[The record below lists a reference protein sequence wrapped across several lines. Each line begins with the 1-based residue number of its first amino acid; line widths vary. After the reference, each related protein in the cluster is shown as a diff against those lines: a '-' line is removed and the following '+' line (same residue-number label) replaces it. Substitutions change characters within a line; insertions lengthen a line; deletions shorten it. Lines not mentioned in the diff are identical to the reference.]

1 MKSIVFYIKRDW
13 TLFITILAFV
23 LTVLFVNPIREM
35 AILDDWAYAET
46 TKYLLDTNTYKLH
59 DWLTANIPFQ
69 AYWGGFFALIGGYSF
84 STLRISTL
92 VLSLLGL
99 IAFYHLAKEHGL
111 NRIQAGIL
119 TLAFLSNY
127 LYLLLSFS
135 FMSNVPFESTLIIA
149 LYLYTKAIRL
159 HSYFFMLL
167 ASLAAS
173 AAIMTRQ
180 FGFALV
186 LGGFCIWALNPER
199 RRTFKFFFVGLFLPV
214 LAVIWQLLYSIF
226 NPSWAGY
233 LVKYQQ
239 KIYFDDLPLVVSNII
254 YRPSIM
260 VQYIILFIL
269 PLLLFIFWDFFR
281 EIKSTKLFFTNRNNI
296 LMLTIIS
303 SYIFFN
309 TMVSCIINDS
319 CSLQIPITN
328 HFPLIPVIVTPVT
341 AMGGIL
347 LIRIFLIRICK
358 SLPLKNRFLDIV
370 TLFLLILNL
379 SFYQIFDLYILV
391 FLPYTLIVVGQ
402 HLSKWLNKYS
412 KTITTFC
419 IIILMVSS
427 VMIRGLLEFKEA
439 QWKAGNFLLDQG
451 ISTNQIS
458 CINFWEWD
466 VYHKFADYLKYPHQE
481 YSLNNVLMWR
491 NMETQKAKFWVIRSV
506 DNLDKNQQ
514 KFSIIKKIP
523 YRNTLLKWNYLY
535 IIERQ
540 I

>member
-1 MKSIVFYIKRDW
+1 MKNIVFYIKRDW

-35 AILDDWAYAET
+35 AILDDWAYADT

-186 LGGFCIWALNPER
+186 LGGFCIWALNPEHR
-199 RRTFKFFFVGLFLPV
+199 RNIKLFLVGFSLPIV
-214 LAVIWQLLYSIF
+214 AIIWHILYSTLTP
-226 NPSWAGY
+226 NWAVY

-239 KIYFDDLPLVVSNII
+239 KIYFDNITSVILNII
-254 YRPSIM
+254 YRPSIIM
-260 VQYIILFIL
+260 QFMALFIL
-269 PLLLFIFWDFFR
+269 PLVLFMFINFIG
-281 EIKSTKLFFTNRNNI
+281 EIRTKKISFTKINKTS
-296 LMLTIIS
+296 LSLTIIS
-303 SYIFFN
+303 LYIF
-309 TMVSCIINDS
+309 INIFFGCLINKS
-319 CSLQIPITN
+319 CSMQAAILSHYPEMPVFMTLITS
-328 HFPLIPVIVTPVT
+328 VG
-341 AMGGIL
+341 AIL
-347 LIRIFLIRICK
+347 LIRILLVKYNNFRFALI
-358 SLPLKNRFLDIV
+358 PLKNIFLDIV
-370 TLFLLILNL
+370 TLFLLFFNL
-379 SFYQIFDLYILV
+379 IFYQIDVIYLLV
-391 FLPYTLIVVGQ
+391 FLPYILIVTGQ
-402 HLSKWLNKYS
+402 YLRNWLNNYS
-412 KTITTFC
+412 KITTIMF
-419 IIILMVSS
+419 IIILIFSS
-427 VMIRGLLEFKEA
+427 LTVRGILESDEA
-439 QWKAGNFLLDQG
+439 QWKGGQFLISQG
-451 ISTNQIS
+451 IPANQIS
-458 CINFWEWD
+458 CDIWQWD
-466 VYHKFADYLKYPHQE
+466 LAHKFSDYLKQPNRQ
-481 YSLNNVLMWR
+481 YSLSDVYNWR
-491 NMETQKAKFWVIRSV
+491 KIQSEKSQFWVINSI
-506 DNLDKNQQ
+506 DNLPNKN
-514 KFSIIKKIP
+514 FLLLKKIP
-523 YRNTLLKWNYLY
+523 YQTVFLKQKYVY
-535 IIERQ
+535 VIKR
-540 I
+540 